1 MVIEIN
7 AEPYFIFPKH
17 MLPPIGLTY
26 NFTFTGVAVTTSV
39 AGVYAV
45 QAVTAKDQE
54 KIIGYRIRQEYTKDT
69 HEILYTV
76 SYTNGTS
83 FQAGVYPDTQECFA
97 VERQEISC
105 TGWSSTDVFRWNN
118 TCSEKSE
125 KEPKSIT
132 KMTVQADNSDL
143 RRPVSL
149 NLTITLDGV
158 PFPLFSSFQFA
169 SETKGKD
176 FPHVKCYF

>member
-7 AEPYFIFPKH
+7 AEPYLIFPQH

-26 NFTFTGVAVTTSV
+26 NLTFTGVAVTTSV

-45 QAVTAKDQE
+45 QAVTAKDRE
-54 KIIGYRIRQEYTKDT
+54 TIIGYRLWQRYTKET
-69 HEILYTV
+69 NEIIYTV

-83 FQAGVYPDTQECFA
+83 FQAGVHLDTQECFA
-97 VERQEISC
+97 VESQEINC

-118 TCSEKSE
+118 TCSEQSTE
-125 KEPKSIT
+125 EPKSIT
-132 KMTVQADNSDL
+132 KMTVQADASDL

-149 NLTITLDGV
+149 NLTITIDGT
-158 PFPLFSSFQFA
+158 PFPLFSSFQF
-169 SETKGKD
+169 SSKTKGKH
-176 FPHVKCYF
+176 FPH